1 MLGSTVP
8 SGLVQLSSFLNETF
22 RCHFVKEPASIHELA
37 LLALDSPESGWKSED
52 GPKDELAK
60 FVVQLLT
67 SKAEMLADYFS
78 IEIDQV

>member
-1 MLGSTVP
+1 VL
-8 SGLVQLSSFLNETF
+8 
-22 RCHFVKEPASIHELA
+22 RCRKTPNTQCCCFQQEPASIYELA

-60 FVVQLLT
+60 FVVKLLT

-78 IEIDQV
+78 IEIDEVKFN